1 MNSLRPEPFIVAV
14 DLHGTLINSND
25 AFIKAFLKINKNL
38 DRISLEKRIYL
49 KESRQNIAKELG
61 INYSRVISEY
71 SKQTRINQKMVKLI
85 KIFKNIGVPVIVVTA
100 SKGRRAYIDRKYLL
114 KYFLPDDFIINIKNA
129 KIDNKFWENLR
140 KKFDSTFILYIG
152 NDFEEDNIKSRNVI
166 SLLNSEYCN
175 TKIPILMASLN
186 INGAV

>member
-1 MNSLRPEPFIVAV
+1 MRPEPFIVAV

-85 KIFKNIGVPVIVVTA
+85 KIFKNIGVPVIVITA
-100 SKGRRAYIDRKYLL
+100 GSYA
-114 KYFLPDDFIINIKNA
+114 
-129 KIDNKFWENLR
+129 
-140 KKFDSTFILYIG
+140 T
-152 NDFEEDNIKSRNVI
+152 
-166 SLLNSEYCN
+166 
-175 TKIPILMASLN
+175 
-186 INGAV
+186 